1 MDKRNKDFNRIFQ
14 KYYSELCVFAYRYVC
29 SREASEDIVQELFCH
44 FLESDTIFRQEDG
57 EASLR
62 SYLYTCTRNRS
73 IDYLRHAGNRLS
85 RLEDYM
91 DNTTLESYVDNL
103 LINRTEEYDYR
114 ILLGEIRSAISTL
127 PIKTRRVF
135 LMSRVQSMSNKEIAT
150 SLGVSIKA
158 IEKHMTKAIAIIR
171 IHLQK
176 RLEMSVMIL
185 LFLINNSFFR

>member
-44 FLESDTIFRQEDG
+44 FFESGTIFRQEDQ
-57 EASLR
+57 EVSLR
-62 SYLYTCTRNRS
+62 SYLYTCTRNRA
-73 IDYLRHAGNRLS
+73 IDYLRNAGNRHN

-91 DNTTLESYVDNL
+91 NNAAFESYVDNI

-114 ILLGEIRSAISTL
+114 ILLTEIRSAISTL
-127 PIKTRRVF
+127 PVKTKRVF
-135 LMSRVQSMSNKEIAT
+135 LMSRAQSMSNKEIAT

-158 IEKHMTKAIAIIR
+158 IEKHITKAISLIR
-171 IHLQK
+171 VHLQK
-176 RLEMSVMIL
+176 RLEISVVIL